1 MLCSVEW
8 EKIPDGVFCPSSR
21 TAGLPCKSALNH
33 SEDCWT
39 LSKIFS
45 VFRGFVEKVVKKLMD
60 SSTFLQHWRIHILY
74 LLTLSLHLCVR
85 FYMLSYSGL
94 SLYSL
99 SAGTI
104 SLLHFGSGHWCRCL
118 MFLGNFGEYS
128 DIIPGSGEMLG
139 PPLFG
144 GLRSV
149 AAVFSH
155 PDRIQVGL

>member
-21 TAGLPCKSALNH
+21 TAGLPCKSALYH

-60 SSTFLQHWRIHILY
+60 SSTFLQYWRLHILY

-85 FYMLSYSGL
+85 FYMLSSSGL
-94 SLYSL
+94 DLYSL

-104 SLLHFGSGHWCRCL
+104 SLLHFGSVHYSVSSDSQGVKSIEKVNL
-118 MFLGNFGEYS
+118 LIILYSGAKILDEPVSLISNF
-128 DIIPGSGEMLG
+128 
-139 PPLFG
+139 
-144 GLRSV
+144 
-149 AAVFSH
+149 
-155 PDRIQVGL
+155 